1 MMSLHARRFVVMH
14 LYSTFCGPP
23 EFSFRS
29 KFIPKL
35 QFFVILGAVS
45 PHFIATTVKFGVS
58 VRTLDIL
65 PAVNLVKKSLRGICP
80 LGEIFT
86 KNSKFSRFLAT

>member
-1 MMSLHARRFVVMH
+1 MKRCYLEAIIMMSLHARRFVVMH

-45 PHFIATTVKFGVS
+45 PHF
-58 VRTLDIL
+58 LND
-65 PAVNLVKKSLRGICP
+65 N
-80 LGEIFT
+80 GEIWHE
-86 KNSKFSRFLAT
+86 SVDL